1 MDMNEYL
8 VGKMVGLRLS
18 ELYAAAARADLARR
32 ATPPRPPV
40 RVTLGLALIRLGR
53 WTLGPGHRRLASRAS

>member
-8 VGKMVGLRLS
+8 IGKMVGLRLS
-18 ELYAAAARADLARR
+18 ELHAAAAQADLARR
-32 ATPPRPPV
+32 AVPPRPPV
-40 RVTLGLALIRLGR
+40 RVALGLALIRLGR

>member
-18 ELYAAAARADLARR
+18 ELHAAAARADLVRR
-32 ATPPRPPV
+32 AGPPRPPV
-40 RVTLGLALIRLGR
+40 RVALGLALIRLGR
-53 WTLGPGHRRLASRAS
+53 WTLGSGHRRLASRTS